1 MRLPRTGTAR
11 PGAVQPTPV
20 PRRRLPISGWPL
32 RALGALVI
40 VGVVALGA
48 GIAFGLR
55 GQASD
60 ETSRAPQL
68 EAVAQQASAPLVVYS
83 EFALESDTL
92 WAANPDDPT
101 QRTSLGSVQHANGYG
116 IFPSLSPDGERIA
129 YTRLAPDADADS
141 PAELWLIDV
150 GDGKTKRL
158 AEGVDLP
165 GAPVWSPR
173 SDAVVVLRSAW
184 DDATGTGTSELLRV
198 DLGGGEQVIASSSD
212 GLFPIEFSPDGA
224 SFYYAVLSATGS
236 DLARVDT
243 DGGDAEVVA
252 HLSDGFSRD
261 WRLSPDGT
269 QLAYLAQAPAGA
281 NVAFVAQIL
290 DITTK
295 QTQAPLGAEVEQ
307 FSPVWERSGA
317 LTIGRLD
324 GAAGAD
330 APLRLRADGSARFAQ
345 STLPALPAAQRGF
358 DVPLSWSPESG
369 ALAVRAFAGS
379 SASDPGPSRVEVI
392 GADGARRPLSSL
404 SDVTIAGWLEV
415 AP

>member
-1 MRLPRTGTAR
+1 
-11 PGAVQPTPV
+11 
-20 PRRRLPISGWPL
+20 
-32 RALGALVI
+32 
-40 VGVVALGA
+40 VALGA
-48 GIAFGLR
+48 GIAFGLH

-68 EAVAQQASAPLVVYS
+68 QTLAQQTTTPLVVYA
-83 EFALESDTL
+83 EFGLESDTL

-101 QRTSLGSVQHANGYG
+101 QRTSLGSVQHAYGYG

-141 PAELWLIDV
+141 PAELWVLHV
-150 GDGKTKRL
+150 EDGKSKRL
-158 AEGVDLP
+158 ADRVDLP
-165 GAPVWSPR
+165 GSPVWAPR
-173 SDAVVVLRSAW
+173 SDAVVVRRSAW
-184 DDATGTGTSELLRV
+184 DDATGTGTSELLGV
-198 DLGGGEQVIASSSD
+198 DLDGGEQVIVSSAD
-212 GLFPIEFSPDGA
+212 GLYPIEFSPDGA

-236 DLARVDT
+236 DLARVDA
-243 DGGDAEVVA
+243 DGGDATVVA
-252 HLSDGFSRD
+252 HLGDGFSRD
-261 WRLSPDGT
+261 WRLSPNGT
-269 QLAYLAQAPAGA
+269 QLAYLAQAPSGA

-295 QTQAPLGAEVEQ
+295 QAQTPLGAEVEQ
-307 FSPVWERSGA
+307 FGPVWERSGA

-330 APLRLRADGSARFAQ
+330 APLRLRADGSARFTQ
-345 STLPALPAAQRGF
+345 STLPALPAARQVRGF
-358 DVPLSWSPESG
+358 DVPLSWSPDGG

-392 GADGARRPLSSL
+392 GAEGTRQPLSSL
-404 SDVTIAGWLEV
+404 SDVTIAGWLGV